1 MADLTFEIQTAS
13 PQKLAAL
20 LELIMTPGGVWRNEE
35 LRAILEWHLKNPQA
49 LHPRRGLRPNSP
61 HSQDFALA
69 EKKNHKTL
77 QELFDAWN
85 TPLELL
91 RQVKDFSKAQVEH
104 PSSSWPAEISRLVY
118 YVAIAVAIVRH
129 QTRITRMTDQHIL
142 RAFQW
147 ALAQPWITPWIH
159 ELLNNSLRILE
170 SRTRIKQFPVQ

>member
-20 LELIMTPGGVWRNEE
+20 LELVMMPGGVWRNEE
-35 LRAILEWHLKNPQA
+35 LRAILEWYLNDPQA
-49 LHPRRGLRPNSP
+49 LHPRSGFRPNSP
-61 HSQDFALA
+61 ISQDFAPG
-69 EKKNHKTL
+69 EKDNHKTL

-85 TPLELL
+85 TPLNLL

-104 PSSSWPAEISRLVY
+104 PSSSWPAEISRLIY

-129 QTRITRMTDQHIL
+129 HTRITRMTNQHIF

-147 ALAQPWITPWIH
+147 ALAQPWITPWIQ
-159 ELLNNSLRILE
+159 ELLHNSLRILE
-170 SRTRIKQFPVQ
+170 SRPRIRQVPIR